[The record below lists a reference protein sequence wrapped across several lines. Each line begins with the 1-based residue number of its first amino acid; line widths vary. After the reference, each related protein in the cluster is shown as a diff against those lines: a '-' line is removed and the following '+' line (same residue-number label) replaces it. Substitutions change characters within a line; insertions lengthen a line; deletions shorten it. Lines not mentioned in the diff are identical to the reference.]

1 MRPGSITWFNDM
13 VAATGRWRVR
23 RALSGRWVVWTPDG
37 HIDNAYESHAAAVH
51 HADRRARA

>member
-1 MRPGSITWFNDM
+1 MIRR
-13 VAATGRWRVR
+13 RWKVR